1 MDTMSR
7 LLKPSVNNL
16 SLKIL
21 AVLLAFLLW
30 IQVASQ
36 ETVQMTLA
44 APVEFLDM
52 PTDLEISN
60 DYPREV
66 EVVLQT
72 DRPKSFE
79 TGRISVMID
88 MRDAASGA
96 AVVHLNE
103 NNIRGARGAEIVSIT
118 PARLRLQLE
127 ETWSKE
133 VDVKATIVGSP
144 AAGYQVSEVRIIP
157 PRVPLS
163 GPQSRIEQVTEA
175 VTEPIS
181 IAGLSALLTVQVAL
195 DLEDTR
201 LRFGSTDQVT
211 TVIVIDEKRKEV
223 QIRGVT
229 VEVLPEGVPSRLVDR
244 RVSLKGTV
252 PVSYTESLDPAL
264 FKVTIDLTDVA
275 PGTTVHELV
284 PQVQIPEEYLDV
296 FRLTEVGPEKVRV
309 KRTS

>member
-1 MDTMSR
+1 MDAMSW
-7 LLKPSVNNL
+7 LPKPSVNNL

-36 ETVQMTLA
+36 ETVQMNLV

-66 EVVLQT
+66 EVVLQS
-72 DRPKSFE
+72 DRPRSLE
-79 TGRISVMID
+79 SGRISVMID

-96 AVVHLNE
+96 AVVHLNA
-103 NNIRGARGAEIVSIT
+103 NNVRGARDAEIVSIT

-144 AAGYQVSEVRIIP
+144 AEGYQVSAVRIIP

-175 VTEPIS
+175 DTEPIS
-181 IAGLSALLTVQVAL
+181 IAGLSDVLTVQVAL

-201 LRFGSTDQVT
+201 LRFGSTDRVT
-211 TVIVIDEKRKEV
+211 TVIVIEEKN
-223 QIRGVT
+223 
-229 VEVLPEGVPSRLVDR
+229 
-244 RVSLKGTV
+244 LKGTV
-252 PVSYTESLDPAL
+252 PVSYTESLDPLL
-264 FKVTIDLTDVA
+264 FKVTVDLTDVT
-275 PGTTVHELV
+275 PGTTVHELI
-284 PQVQIPEEYLDV
+284 PQVHIPDEYLDV
-296 FRLTEVGPEKVRV
+296 FRLTEVSPEKVRV
-309 KRTS
+309 RRTT

>member
-1 MDTMSR
+1 MDAMSW
-7 LLKPSVNNL
+7 LWKPSVNNL

-52 PTDLEISN
+52 PTDLEIAN

-66 EVVLQT
+66 EVVLKSV
-72 DRPKSFE
+72 RPRSLE
-79 TGRISVMID
+79 PGRIRVMID

-96 AVVHLNE
+96 TVVHLNE
-103 NNIRGARGAEIVSIT
+103 NNIRGARDAEIVNIT

-144 AAGYQVSEVRIIP
+144 AEGYEVSAVRIIP
-157 PRVPLS
+157 QRVQLS

-175 VTEPIS
+175 ETEPIS
-181 IAGLSALLTVQVAL
+181 IAGLSDVLTVQVAL

-201 LRFGSTDQVT
+201 LRFGSTDRVT
-211 TVIVIDEKRKEV
+211 TVIVIEEERKDV
-223 QIRGVT
+223 RIRGVLI
-229 VEVLPEGVPSRLVDR
+229 EVLPDGVLSGLVDR
-244 RVSLKGTV
+244 RVNLKGTV
-252 PVSYTESLDPAL
+252 PVSYKESLDAAL
-264 FKVTIDLTDVA
+264 FKVTVDLTEVA
-275 PGTTVHELV
+275 PGTTVHELI
-284 PQVQIPEEYLDV
+284 PQVHIPDEYLDV
-296 FRLTEVGPEKVRV
+296 FRLLEVAPEKVRV
-309 KRTS
+309 RRTS